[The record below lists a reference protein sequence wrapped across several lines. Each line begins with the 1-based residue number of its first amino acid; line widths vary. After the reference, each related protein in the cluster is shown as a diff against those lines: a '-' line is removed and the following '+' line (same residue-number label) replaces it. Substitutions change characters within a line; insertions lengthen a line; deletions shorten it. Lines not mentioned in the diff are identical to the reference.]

1 MNRLLFVFVVL
12 VFAPAAAF
20 AGEAADRAAIEAAVM
35 DYFHGQGEANL
46 ERLNRAFDADN
57 ATMVGVVRNDAG
69 KEEVRAWKDMNA
81 VLARWAAADNPP
93 GGARDG
99 EILDMHIVDGRI
111 ATVTFRYADR
121 FYDALIL
128 ARVDGRWK
136 IVAKAF
142 VGQ

>member
-1 MNRLLFVFVVL
+1 
-12 VFAPAAAF
+12 
-20 AGEAADRAAIEAAVM
+20 
-35 DYFHGQGEANL
+35 
-46 ERLNRAFDADN
+46 
-57 ATMVGVVRNDAG
+57 
-69 KEEVRAWKDMNA
+69 
-81 VLARWAAADNPP
+81 
-93 GGARDG
+93 
-99 EILDMHIVDGRI
+99 MHIVDGRI